1 MRVTLLCIHR
11 YPSTFSRSGHS
22 VRSKTLRA
30 EPVSFT
36 IHKSLFPTGRQP
48 GWSRSHVI
56 GFILLPHTL
65 AKCSGCPPRLALG
78 SKEVRRWWWNMWHV
92 GARTQLGESWCHGFL
107 HLDVDSLQLQLD
119 VFSQIWC
126 FCKQTQALQW
136 PCNSLSMMWKWIL
149 KRQIS
154 AEELLPTYRT
164 SLADNVSTSMGCW

>member
-1 MRVTLLCIHR
+1 MRLWNRCKKNKKPSCAICLSHFALLCCCQLQFANKTCHLVMSYVRTLRNRCKVLNILKLKTDILKVGPKMRVTLLGIHR

-30 EPVSFT
+30 ELVSFT

-78 SKEVRRWWWNMWHV
+78 SKEARR
-92 GARTQLGESWCHGFL
+92 
-107 HLDVDSLQLQLD
+107 
-119 VFSQIWC
+119 
-126 FCKQTQALQW
+126 
-136 PCNSLSMMWKWIL
+136 
-149 KRQIS
+149 
-154 AEELLPTYRT
+154 
-164 SLADNVSTSMGCW
+164 